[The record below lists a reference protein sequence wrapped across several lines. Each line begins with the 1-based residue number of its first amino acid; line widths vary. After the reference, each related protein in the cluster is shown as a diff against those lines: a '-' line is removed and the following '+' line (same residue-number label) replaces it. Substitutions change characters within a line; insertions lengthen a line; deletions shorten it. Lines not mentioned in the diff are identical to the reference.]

1 MIFPL
6 GAVNINNAARGTK
19 TIVALWHC
27 HPEIFCVSGKFLR
40 ITLEIALESF
50 QTVSKFLNGLESF
63 QMVWKVSRRPGNL
76 PDGQEIFW
84 LVWEVFK
91 WSGKFQNGLE
101 RFRVVINL

>member
-50 QTVSKFLNGLESF
+50 Q
-63 QMVWKVSRRPGNL
+63 MVWKVSGL
-76 PDGQEIFW
+76 
-84 LVWEVFK
+84 
-91 WSGKFQNGLE
+91 SGKFPDCLE
-101 RFRVVINL
+101 SYRMVWKVSG